1 MAKETRSRCPY
12 GCPIC
17 GFYQAG
23 GTIQEELKRCVPPDV
38 AASLDGAARELL
50 LAAHAFLEQGL
61 GTWIQ
66 GPKPGSRRKAQ
77 KVKVE

>member
-1 MAKETRSRCPY
+1 MAKEARPRCPY

-23 GTIQEELKRCVPPDV
+23 GAIQEELRRCVPPEV
-38 AASLDGAARELL
+38 ATHLNGAARELL
-50 LAAHAFLEQGL
+50 LATRAFLEQGL
-61 GTWIQ
+61 GAWIREPRP
-66 GPKPGSRRKAQ
+66 GPRRKAQ